1 MKPTSPTISFL
12 RWRQFSLRT
21 LLIVV
26 TLASLPLAAYV
37 WLRSAAQ
44 RQARAVAELRQ
55 MGATVQY
62 SFEPAPA
69 AAPGAKAPAAKAP
82 PPETAFQRW
91 ARRNLGSDFA
101 HHVDSIAMGS
111 AAHTGDPQQ
120 WRAFFQ
126 HASQLRGVK
135 VLEIR
140 GATIGEDD
148 LARPPFLE
156 TLERLVVDRS
166 LATDAAM
173 LPLSRARQLRALELG
188 DTPIGDRALEA
199 INAPRLQELVLRRT
213 MISDRGLAPLA
224 DMPELSRLSL
234 SSVRVTGSGL
244 AAIGPKP
251 KLAHLELVNTP
262 FTDQGLRSLSSLTNL
277 EELLLVAT
285 HVTGS
290 DLDQLAPLTRL
301 KRLSLAGSPIDDAGL
316 ARLPPLPACIY
327 LDLSFTDVTDQGI
340 QRARLPPNLQQI
352 ALNGTLVRDQT
363 LLRLEGLP
371 KLAAVEVKYTDV
383 TPMGVQQFQ
392 SARPKCAVFN

>member
-1 MKPTSPTISFL
+1 MKPTSPTTSFI

-69 AAPGAKAPAAKAP
+69 AAPGAKAPAAKTP

-101 HHVDSIAMGS
+101 HHVDSIAMGRPGR
-111 AAHTGDPQQ
+111 TGDPQQ
-120 WRAFFQ
+120 WRDFFQ
-126 HASQLRGVK
+126 HARELRGVK
-135 VLEIR
+135 VLQMH
-140 GATIGEDD
+140 GATIGDDD
-148 LARPPFLE
+148 LARLPFLE
-156 TLERLVVDRS
+156 TLERLVVDRT

-173 LPLSRARQLRALELG
+173 LPLSRATQLRTLELT
-188 DTPIGDRALEA
+188 DTPVGDRALEA
-199 INAPRLQELVLRRT
+199 IDAPRLQELVLRRT
-213 MISDRGLAPLA
+213 MISNRGLAPLA

-234 SSVRVTGSGL
+234 SSVRVTGSGVV
-244 AAIGPKP
+244 AIGPKP
-251 KLAHLELVNTP
+251 KLTHLELVDMP
-262 FTDQGLRSLSSLTNL
+262 LDDQAVRGLSSLTNL

-285 HVTGS
+285 RITGS
-290 DLDQLAPLTRL
+290 DLDQLAPLTKL

-316 ARLPPLPACIY
+316 AKLPPLPGCVH
-327 LDLSFTDVTDQGI
+327 LDLSFTDITDEGI
-340 QRARLPPNLQQI
+340 RRARLPPNLQQI
-352 ALNGTLVRDQT
+352 VLNGTLVRDQT